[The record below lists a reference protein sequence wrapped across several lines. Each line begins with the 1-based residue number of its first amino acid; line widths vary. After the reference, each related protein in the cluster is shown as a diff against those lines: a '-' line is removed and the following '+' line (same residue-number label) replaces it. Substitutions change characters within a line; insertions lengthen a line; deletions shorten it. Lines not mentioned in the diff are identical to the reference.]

1 MCEPCVHTQYPLSLL
16 TFLRTPG
23 RHHYQRPMLQVR
35 KLRFIQ
41 IHQFSKVTYPARRWQ
56 NWNLSLGLQTF
67 PLKGSFEKASVAH
80 GETLIMAANTEQ
92 KRPGYHLG
100 RILRAG

>member
-1 MCEPCVHTQYPLSLL
+1 M
-16 TFLRTPG
+16 
-23 RHHYQRPMLQVR
+23 
-35 KLRFIQ
+35 
-41 IHQFSKVTYPARRWQ
+41 
-56 NWNLSLGLQTF
+56 
-67 PLKGSFEKASVAH
+67 AH